1 MADEFV
7 SSDAIFS
14 GEYNIMITALYYFI
28 LYFIILYS
36 IIYIYIILYYNVI
49 HNLKTYTIH
58 GLKLTKLGKPVV
70 VLAAILASIR
80 P

>member
-1 MADEFV
+1 MADEVV

-36 IIYIYIILYYNVI
+36 IIYIILYYNVI

>member
-36 IIYIYIILYYNVI
+36 IIYIILYYNVI